1 VPKTKS
7 IDTLLEGLRSPSAG
21 VKYGSAKSLRL
32 LSEQS
37 PDRLYPHFELFFGLF
52 EGDNTILRWGSTRIL
67 GNLAAVD
74 REGKLDAA
82 FDRFFTPVLGREM
95 IGAANVIA
103 AAAQIALAKP
113 QFADRISAEIL
124 KVERASYRTPE
135 CRNVAIGHALQSL
148 DRFFPHVTQP
158 GPVIEFVQRQLTN
171 PRPAT
176 RRKAERF
183 LKRWTACSARG
194 PL

>member
-52 EGDNTILRWGSTRIL
+52 EGGNSFLRWGATRIL

-74 REGKLDAA
+74 REGKLDAR
-82 FDRFFTPVLGREM
+82 FDRFFAPVMGHEL
-95 IGAANVIA
+95 IDAANVIT

-113 QFADRISAEIL
+113 GLGDRIAAEIL
-124 KVERASYRTPE
+124 KVERASYRMPE
-135 CRNVAIGHALQSL
+135 CRNVALGHALKSL
-148 DRFFPHVTQP
+148 DRFFPHVTQR
-158 GPVIEFVQRQLTN
+158 GPVIEFVKKQIAN

-183 LKRWTACSARG
+183 LKRWTA
-194 PL
+194 

>member
-1 VPKTKS
+1 MPPVRS
-7 IDTLLEGLRSPSAG
+7 IEALLEGLRSPTAG

-37 PDRLYPHFELFFGLF
+37 PGRLYSHFDLFFGLF
-52 EGDNTILRWGSTRIL
+52 EGDNTFLRWGATRIL

-82 FDRFFTPVLGREM
+82 FDRFFAPILGREL
-95 IGAANVIA
+95 IGAANVINA
-103 AAAQIALAKP
+103 AARIALAKP
-113 QFADRISAEIL
+113 RLADRISGEIL
-124 KVERASYRTPE
+124 KVEGASYRTPE
-135 CRNVAIGHALQSL
+135 CRNVAIGHAVQSL
-148 DRFFPHVTQP
+148 DRFVPHVTLRE
-158 GPVIEFVQRQLTN
+158 PVMEFVKRQLDN

-183 LKRWTACSARG
+183 LKRWPA
-194 PL
+194 